1 MSDGNTPPSIQEC
14 NKLQKLSEKAKC
26 LRKIAHGTRDEP
38 ETLPKSEI
46 DVNPPNT
53 IFPKMTKED
62 YEKYVAS
69 LEPKQNRK
77 IVSEEPV
84 NLETPT
90 YGVRKKTAIQDLKNI
105 QIEVDA
111 KKLNE
116 VREKERKLELYETA
130 RKEAQKRG
138 EEARNKARNN
148 GGVSKKTKRRKSK
161 KRKTQR
167 KKTTI

>member
-1 MSDGNTPPSIQEC
+1 MSDGNEPLPKSIEEC
-14 NKLQKLSEKAKC
+14 KKLPTLSEKAKC
-26 LRKIAHGTRDEP
+26 LRKIIDGTRDEP

-46 DVNPPNT
+46 GVNPPNT

-62 YEKYVAS
+62 YEEYVAS

-90 YGVRKKTAIQDLKNI
+90 YGVPNKTAINDLQHI

-111 KKLNE
+111 QKLDAL
-116 VREKERKLELYETA
+116 REEERIKIRNQNA

-138 EEARNKARNN
+138 EEARKK
-148 GGVSKKTKRRKSK
+148 GGVSKKTKCRKSK
-161 KRKTQR
+161 KRKTKR
-167 KKTTI
+167 RRRR